1 MDYQTLRLIHIGC
14 AVASGL
20 GFFVRGLLM
29 MRASPLL
36 NARWVRVVPHVVDTA
51 LLGAAIGL
59 VVLSGQYPFV
69 VGWVTA
75 KVLGLLA
82 YIGLGM
88 FALRRGRT
96 MTVRVACWF
105 AALVVFGYIVS
116 VAMTRSPWGFAGLL

>member
-1 MDYQTLRLIHIGC
+1 VSYELLRVIHIAC

-20 GFFVRGLLM
+20 GFFARGVLM

-36 NARWVRVVPHVVDTA
+36 AAPWMRVAPHVIDTA
-51 LLGAAIGL
+51 LLGAAVGL
-59 VVLSGQYPFV
+59 VVLTGQYPFV

-96 MTVRVACWF
+96 MTIRVVCWL
-105 AALVVFGYIVS
+105 AALAVFGYIVS
-116 VAMTRSPWGFAGLL
+116 VAVTRNPWGLASLL